1 MFLRNFS
8 HESKLLSDSE
18 RRTLICLEGP
28 WDPVIALLITRHW
41 ESVLESRIGKQ
52 GGEVPSM
59 STRDLNWSRMSSDAE
74 EGDDSRTSIR
84 PHAR

>member
-8 HESKLLSDSE
+8 QESKLLSDSE

-41 ESVLESRIGKQ
+41 DSVFESRIGKQ
-52 GGEVPSM
+52 GGELPS
-59 STRDLNWSRMSSDAE
+59 TGVQELNCSRMLSEAE